1 MQAKLS
7 CFGFPPGGSGVPRD
21 FSRSPRQDRDGPV
34 DLILDL
40 PDLDGWEHV
49 RSVVLSPHCVARE
62 PRLFHSLLR
71 PPANLSEGTTPTDS
85 HQETPEELLRVNP
98 SVHRDGC
105 LAASSSSLDDAASE
119 RPTTNLPAFIE
130 PEDGLG

>member
-1 MQAKLS
+1 MSRPSWHWQAGLEVAVDTARH
-7 CFGFPPGGSGVPRD
+7 P
-21 FSRSPRQDRDGPV
+21 

-49 RSVVLSPHCVARE
+49 QSVVLSAHCVARE

-85 HQETPEELLRVNP
+85 HQGTPEELLRVNP

-105 LAASSSSLDDAASE
+105 LAASLSSLDDAASE